1 MAKTK
6 TTFFCQNCGAQ
17 FPKWVGKCNSCNEWN
32 TIVEEVIQREEK
44 TSWKPL
50 TKGKKVSKAIKLK
63 EITAVNEERIN
74 TCNNELNRVLGG
86 GLVKGSVVLLGGE
99 PGIGKSTLLL
109 QIALI
114 MKNKVLYVSGEESM
128 TQIKLRADRLH

>member
-74 TCNNELNRVLGG
+74 TCNNELN
-86 GLVKGSVVLLGGE
+86 
-99 PGIGKSTLLL
+99 
-109 QIALI
+109 
-114 MKNKVLYVSGEESM
+114 
-128 TQIKLRADRLH
+128 